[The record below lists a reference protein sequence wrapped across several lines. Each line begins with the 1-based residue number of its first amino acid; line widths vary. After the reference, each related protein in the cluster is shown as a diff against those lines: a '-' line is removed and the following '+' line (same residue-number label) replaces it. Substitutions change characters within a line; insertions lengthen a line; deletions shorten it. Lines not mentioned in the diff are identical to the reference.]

1 MGWQVDGKSA
11 ISILRMDTAKWNP
24 EPTRNTEFNKVC
36 LKFYL
41 LKELGLHRQ
50 NTSLFRKYT
59 LISPIQFFNFTF
71 TTMPCLFFF
80 WDIRQKTVFI
90 SQIVHYE
97 LVINLL
103 ERGFIPVMQLRLA
116 ERSQLWRKRG
126 HVSHL
131 IPVNHLIT
139 IMLHLKHVQN

>member
-24 EPTRNTEFNKVC
+24 EPTRNTEFSKVC

-59 LISPIQFFNFTF
+59 LISPI
-71 TTMPCLFFF
+71 
-80 WDIRQKTVFI
+80 
-90 SQIVHYE
+90 
-97 LVINLL
+97 
-103 ERGFIPVMQLRLA
+103 
-116 ERSQLWRKRG
+116 
-126 HVSHL
+126 
-131 IPVNHLIT
+131 
-139 IMLHLKHVQN
+139 